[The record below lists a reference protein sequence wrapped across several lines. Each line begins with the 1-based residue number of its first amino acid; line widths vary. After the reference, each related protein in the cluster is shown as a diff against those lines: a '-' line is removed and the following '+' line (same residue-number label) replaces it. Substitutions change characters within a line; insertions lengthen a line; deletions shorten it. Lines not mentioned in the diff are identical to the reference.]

1 MCAITASE
9 IANQAHFFLLFQVG
23 ASSNTFQPVV
33 HKLAFTN
40 EVKVYYVQ
48 EKNKNKIKLE
58 AAPLFRVQRIRAAVA
73 KLLCYPISPS
83 YSHRVDNHSAAGCL
97 TSTRK
102 RGFSFHT
109 NTLKNIRTFA
119 SSKVIS
125 ASSKVYLNPDLDKE
139 IIISENRNKPG
150 IYK

>member
-1 MCAITASE
+1 LRSFI
-9 IANQAHFFLLFQVG
+9 L
-23 ASSNTFQPVV
+23 
-33 HKLAFTN
+33 KLPSAALAAP
-40 EVKVYYVQ
+40 EVNRVSPEGTRIIK
-48 EKNKNKIKLE
+48 KILE
-58 AAPLFRVQRIRAAVA
+58 AALISRAQRIRAAVA
-73 KLLCYPISPS
+73 KLHRYPISSS
-83 YSHRVDNHSAAGCL
+83 YFHRVDNHSAAGCL

-109 NTLKNIRTFA
+109 YTLKNIRTFT